1 MNIKVN
7 NKNKTNSLIIN
18 NYLSKSYFDYLEYK
32 TFLSSLFCI
41 VDWYYCICLRIGI

>member
-18 NYLSKSYFDYLEYK
+18 NYLSKSYFDYLEYPDTK
-32 TFLSSLFCI
+32 KKIS
-41 VDWYYCICLRIGI
+41 